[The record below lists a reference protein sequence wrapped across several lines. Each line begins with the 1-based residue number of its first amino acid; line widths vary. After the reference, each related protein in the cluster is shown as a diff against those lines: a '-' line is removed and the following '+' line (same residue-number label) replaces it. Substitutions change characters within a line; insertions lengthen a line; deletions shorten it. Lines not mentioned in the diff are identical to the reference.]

1 MDEDLKH
8 NLTAKQTWIRGVFI
22 LLFAFFLVI
31 ARVVTGAVVVI
42 QFLFTVF
49 TGKSNGN
56 LRKLGA
62 SLSRYVYQ
70 CLLFLTYNSDT
81 KPFPFEDWPESD
93 ILEGKQVAA
102 SKPAEP
108 GSVEGTPAGAKPE
121 EEKPATKPR
130 AKAKSTTK
138 KKTVA
143 KKKAAKKTT
152 TEPKEEPKTET
163 SAELDSAPENA
174 AEGADIGT
182 ENKPES

>member
-1 MDEDLKH
+1 MDDDLKH
-8 NLTAKQTWIRGVFI
+8 NLTAKQTWLRGMFI

-49 TGKSNGN
+49 TGKSNAN
-56 LRKLGA
+56 LRNFGA

-81 KPFPFEDWPESD
+81 KPFPFEDWPASD
-93 ILEGKQVAA
+93 ILEGKITV
-102 SKPAEP
+102 
-108 GSVEGTPAGAKPE
+108 
-121 EEKPATKPR
+121 EEKPTESNPAEVIPAEEPAAKPKAKSR

-143 KKKAAKKTT
+143 KKKAAVKSKEGSESETPAT
-152 TEPKEEPKTET
+152 PDSTAGNATEGTEPGTDNKTE
-163 SAELDSAPENA
+163 
-174 AEGADIGT
+174 G
-182 ENKPES
+182 